1 MCPGGGDWS
10 KCCPF
15 VWRITAA
22 AAVVSGDDYVHY
34 RKLFCLIDSDFVAA
48 AADDEAE
55 GDFGGDKDRGTD
67 FPSVYPAQRP
77 VSEQPQLS
85 CSVLTRL

>member
-22 AAVVSGDDYVHY
+22 EVVSGDDYVHY
-34 RKLFCLIDSDFVAA
+34 RKLFCLADFGFVA
-48 AADDEAE
+48 AADDEDE

-67 FPSVYPAQRP
+67 FPSVYPVLQSAFELHQPSCCCVP
-77 VSEQPQLS
+77 VL
-85 CSVLTRL
+85 L